1 MAVIWIAGQTASCL
15 DRFGAA
21 GENGDAVPAFLA
33 VPDGPVAGLAD
44 RRLGKFLLRCLEF
57 LQANHV
63 RVGLGQPSQQ
73 HRQSAVDAVDIEGRE
88 LHAALI
94 RFVDSRRVKLIS
106 RAGPS
111 R

>member
-1 MAVIWIAGQTASCL
+1 MFDQPLEPPQLVIEFRTWRRISVRQIQASDQDAVDGRLDVPAMAVIWIAGQTASCL

-57 LQANHV
+57 L
-63 RVGLGQPSQQ
+63 
-73 HRQSAVDAVDIEGRE
+73 
-88 LHAALI
+88 
-94 RFVDSRRVKLIS
+94 
-106 RAGPS
+106 
-111 R
+111 